1 MKIPSAL
8 LASAAI
14 ASLPVMAQTP
24 QTSQPHTTPSPMTS
38 PTTPNPAGD
47 EVMARRK
54 LEEAGYKDIRGLA
67 VTPDGKISGMA
78 VGPSGETRVEVDST
92 GAVGPGR

>member
-1 MKIPSAL
+1 VKIPSAL
-8 LASAAI
+8 LASVVI

-24 QTSQPHTTPSPMTS
+24 QTSQPHTTPSPVTS

-78 VGPSGETRVEVDST
+78 VGPNGETRVEVDST
-92 GAVGPGR
+92 GAVGQGR